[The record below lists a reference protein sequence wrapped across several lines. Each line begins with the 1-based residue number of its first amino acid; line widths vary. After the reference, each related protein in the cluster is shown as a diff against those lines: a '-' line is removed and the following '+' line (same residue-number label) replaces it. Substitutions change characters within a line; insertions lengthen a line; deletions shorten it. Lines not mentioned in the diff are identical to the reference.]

1 MKNIA
6 VIGWGSLIWSPGRLE
21 LQSGWRRDG
30 PLLPVEF
37 ARVSQDGRLTLVI
50 VESDEVDEQR
60 ALWALSGF
68 SDIESAIENLRARER
83 TTMEWI
89 GNWDG
94 QPKPRT
100 DIEGKIAGWCE
111 ERTLEGA
118 VWAALPPRDKN
129 GNKGKV
135 MPHAEAIKY
144 LNDLDGDCRERAKEY
159 IQKAP
164 NQINTKMRQLVR
176 SQLGWLDLPSA
187 TSLFEDPA

>member
-68 SDIESAIENLRARER
+68 SDIESAIENLRARV
-83 TTMEWI
+83 T
-89 GNWDG
+89 
-94 QPKPRT
+94 
-100 DIEGKIAGWCE
+100 C
-111 ERTLEGA
+111 
-118 VWAALPPRDKN
+118 
-129 GNKGKV
+129 
-135 MPHAEAIKY
+135 PH
-144 LNDLDGDCRERAKEY
+144 
-159 IQKAP
+159 
-164 NQINTKMRQLVR
+164 V
-176 SQLGWLDLPSA
+176 
-187 TSLFEDPA
+187 